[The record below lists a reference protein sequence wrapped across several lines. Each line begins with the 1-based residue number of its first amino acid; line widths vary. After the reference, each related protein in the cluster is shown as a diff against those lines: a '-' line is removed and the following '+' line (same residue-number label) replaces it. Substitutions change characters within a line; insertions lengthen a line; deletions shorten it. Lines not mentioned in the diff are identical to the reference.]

1 MWAYLNSQFVR
12 EEDAHIS
19 ILDHGF
25 LYGDGV
31 YETLRTY
38 EGKFFMLDRHLA
50 RLRRSATAIGLHV
63 PMSDSDWAS
72 ILHEALQRNGLVDAW
87 LRITISR
94 GEGEPGLDPNLCK
107 HPTLVVISRPFR
119 PFQEALYH
127 EGVRVA
133 LVSVR
138 RNLPAAHPPRI
149 KSLSFLNNILAKHEA
164 MRSSAFDGLMLN
176 ADGDLTECTTSNIFL
191 VKEGRLCT
199 PSFDCGILGGIT
211 REVVLQLAQEY
222 GMACEEGRYKPDE
235 AFHADECFLTN
246 TSMELMPVREIDQT
260 MIGNGSPGPLTRRLH
275 GLFHANLPRFLSD
288 G

>member
-1 MWAYLNSQFVR
+1 MWAYLNRTFVR
-12 EEDAHIS
+12 EEEAHIS

-38 EGKFFMLDRHLA
+38 GGKFFMLDRHLG
-50 RLRRSATAIGLHV
+50 RLRRSATSIGLHV
-63 PMSDSDWAS
+63 PISDPEWAAV
-72 ILHEALQRNGLVDAW
+72 LREALQRNGLVDAW

-107 HPTLVVISRPFR
+107 QPTLVVIIRPFR
-119 PFQEALYH
+119 PLQEALYQ
-127 EGVRVA
+127 EGVRLA

-176 ADGDLTECTTSNIFL
+176 AEGYLTECTTSNIFL
-191 VKEGRLCT
+191 VKTGKLCT
-199 PSFDCGILGGIT
+199 PSLECGILGGIT
-211 REVVLQLAQEY
+211 REVVLQLAQEN
-222 GMACEEGRYKPDE
+222 GVAHEEGRYKPED

-246 TSMELMPVREIDQT
+246 TSMELMPVREIDQSS
-260 MIGNGSPGPLTRRLH
+260 IRDGSPGQVTRRLH
-275 GLFHANLPRFLSD
+275 HLFHTNLTRFLSD